1 MSRPWC
7 AACAFLRDPAS
18 RKVACQARDPARA
31 RGDLPCPRPDA
42 DEPALPGAMFSSFSR
57 LPYVGEPPRALRAA
71 YFSLLAIGGTCQ
83 HLNRYFPGSK
93 PHTVSKTVDLTFSIV
108 LAPIIVML
116 PCTLT
121 KLFQLLPKEK
131 GYTFLGLFFGVA
143 LAAPR
148 CSCPRSAS
156 QRTLR
161 FPPAFKGTLPSSPNI
176 SMVTFPYPSHWLHC
190 SGVLRRLCHNL
201 SCVCRC
207 WQAGRVH
214 LEWRRTTAPLDPCA
228 FAMHPKTLLS
238 RLVVACALARDNS
251 VRCVLVCSAEHV
263 SGSSRTA
270 DGLAQGWSV
279 GRRAQQAS

>member
-143 LAAPR
+143 LAAP
-148 CSCPRSAS
+148 P
-156 QRTLR
+156 LL
-161 FPPAFKGTLPSSPNI
+161 LPSLGIPKDTPIPTSLQGYTTFVAKHKHGDLPLPLSLASLFRGSDAFATISPVCVGAGRRGACTLNG
-176 SMVTFPYPSHWLHC
+176 
-190 SGVLRRLCHNL
+190 GVLRHLLTLVRLQC
-201 SCVCRC
+201 
-207 WQAGRVH
+207 
-214 LEWRRTTAPLDPCA
+214 T
-228 FAMHPKTLLS
+228 PKPS
-238 RLVVACALARDNS
+238 
-251 VRCVLVCSAEHV
+251 
-263 SGSSRTA
+263 
-270 DGLAQGWSV
+270 
-279 GRRAQQAS
+279 